1 MDLSWID
8 WLIIVAFMALSL
20 WIGVRYKTSAEK
32 SLTDYFLSGRNLPW
46 YIAGISMVAT
56 TFAADTPLAV
66 TELVVENG
74 VSGNWLWWNF
84 LAGGILTTFFFSKLW
99 YKSGVLTELEL
110 IDFRYGG
117 NEAKFLRLFKSVY
130 LGIFINCMIIGW
142 VNLALKDLLIAFFDV
157 TNNQAYIL
165 LFGFMIIAVVYSTLS
180 GLKGVVITDNLQF
193 VLAIAGSFILAVI
206 VLNTEDING
215 LEGLTNKLPQ
225 SYFNFFPSLNET
237 SSETG
242 GSNVLSLTLGA
253 FVAFAGMQ
261 WWASWYPGAEPGGG
275 GYVAQRM
282 MSTKSEKDSV
292 LATLF
297 FQFAHY
303 CLRPWPWIIVAL
315 CSVLLFS
322 AKFSAP
328 ENKYIDSIAAFS
340 KVETEEDLIAF
351 KKQNP
356 TVQVQYE
363 DELIDHKGTSSV
375 EEISRYVPLYS
386 EEINTYN
393 QQIKFEI
400 NPRNGYLFA
409 MKNFLPIG
417 VKGLL
422 LAAFIAAYLSTIS
435 TQLNWGASFVVN
447 DFIKVL
453 KPNFTQEKMIQISRL
468 TTLFIMVLGI
478 FVTSFINSISGT
490 WEFIM
495 ECGAGLGLVL
505 ILRWYWWRINVWSEI
520 TATIAPFV
528 GYAISKFYLE
538 DTFGE
543 VFVLNKGTFIFN
555 VVFTTIAWVIVTFLT
570 KPTDKSILSKF
581 YQRVQPNGAWG
592 EFGAFDKGLFVKTL
606 ALWLVSISTIY
617 SLLFLTGYI
626 LFSNTNAIIITS
638 IVLMVSFILFII
650 LLKSYFKDE
659 KQQERN

>member
-1 MDLSWID
+1 MDLSFID
-8 WLIIVAFMALSL
+8 WFIIVAFMALSL
-20 WIGVRYKTSAEK
+20 WIGVRYKNSAEK

-46 YIAGISMVAT
+46 YVAGISMVAT

-66 TELVVENG
+66 TELVVKNG

-117 NEAKFLRLFKSVY
+117 KEAKFLRLFKSVY
-130 LGIFINCMIIGW
+130 LGVFINCMIIGW

-157 TNNQAYIL
+157 TNSQAYLL
-165 LFGFMIIAVVYSTLS
+165 LFGFMIIAVVYSSLS

-193 VLAIAGSFILAVI
+193 ILAITGSFILAII
-206 VLNTEDING
+206 VLNTPEVDG
-215 LEGLTNKLPQ
+215 LKGLTEKLPQ
-225 SYFNFFPSLNET
+225 SYFNFFPSL
-237 SSETG
+237 SEVDVSEG
-242 GSNVLSLTLGA
+242 ENSNILSLTLGA

-315 CSVLLFS
+315 CSVVLFS
-322 AKFSAP
+322 AKYSAP
-328 ENKYIDSIAAFS
+328 GNEYIDSIASFS
-340 KVETEEDLIAF
+340 KVKTAEELAVFKTE
-351 KKQNP
+351 NP
-356 TVQVQYE
+356 TIQIQNETQLLENNGV
-363 DELIDHKGTSSV
+363 SSI
-375 EEISRYVPLYS
+375 EEISSYIPIYTNEIS
-386 EEINTYN
+386 EYN
-393 QQIKFEI
+393 QQIKFEL
-400 NPRNGYLFA
+400 NSRNGYLFA

-417 VKGLL
+417 LKGLL

-453 KPNFTQEKMIQISRL
+453 KPDFSQSKMIKISRIA
-468 TTLFIMVLGI
+468 TLFIMVVGI
-478 FVTSFINSISGT
+478 IVTSFITSISGT

-520 TATIAPFV
+520 TATIAPFI
-528 GYAISKFYLE
+528 GYVISKFYLE
-538 DTFGE
+538 EMFGE
-543 VFVLNKGTFIFN
+543 AFVLNKGTFIFN
-555 VVFTTIAWVIVTFLT
+555 IVFTTVSWLIVTYLT
-570 KPTDKSILSKF
+570 KPTHENVLIAF
-581 YQRVQPNGAWG
+581 YNKVQPNGAWG
-592 EFGAFDKGLFVKTL
+592 KFGHFNKVQFFKT
-606 ALWLVSISTIY
+606 ALLWIVSITTIY
-617 SLLFLTGYI
+617 SLLFLSGYI
-626 LFSNTNAIIITS
+626 LFSNTKAIVISSLVFI
-638 IVLMVSFILFII
+638 VSFILFII
-650 LLKSYFKDE
+650 LLKNYFKNDINE
-659 KQQERN
+659 A

>member
-8 WLIIVAFMALSL
+8 WLIIIAFMALSL

-66 TELVVENG
+66 TELVVKNG

-117 NEAKFLRLFKSVY
+117 KEAKFLRLFKSVY
-130 LGIFINCMIIGW
+130 LGVFINCMIIGW

-157 TNNQAYIL
+157 TNNQAYLL
-165 LFGFMIIAVVYSTLS
+165 LFGFMLIAVVYSTLS

-206 VLNTEDING
+206 VLNTPEIDG
-215 LEGLTNKLPQ
+215 LKGLTDKLPQ

-237 SSETG
+237 TLENE

-315 CSVLLFS
+315 CSIVLFS

-328 ENKYIDSIAAFS
+328 ENQYINSITDFS
-340 KVETEEDLIAF
+340 KVKTIEDLDLF
-351 KKQNP
+351 KSENP
-356 TVQVQYE
+356 TIKIQNE
-363 DELIDHKGTSSV
+363 KELINNEGVFSV
-375 EEISRYVPLYS
+375 EDIAKYIPVYTD
-386 EEINTYN
+386 EINKYN

-409 MKNFLPIG
+409 MKNFLPVG

-447 DFIKVL
+447 DFIKVI
-453 KPNFTQEKMIQISRL
+453 KPNFKQDKMIKISRL
-468 TTLFIMVLGI
+468 TTLFIMVVGI
-478 FVTSFINSISGT
+478 VVTSFINSISGT

-538 DTFGE
+538 DVFGE
-543 VFVLNKGTFIFN
+543 VFILNKGTFIFN
-555 VVFTTIAWVIVTFLT
+555 VLFTTIAWLIVTFIT
-570 KPTDKSILSKF
+570 KPTEETILFKF
-581 YQRVQPNGAWG
+581 YNKVQPNGAWG
-592 EFGAFDKGLFVKTL
+592 RFGGFNKILFIKTL
-606 ALWLVSISTIY
+606 MLWIVSISTIY

-626 LFSNTNAIIITS
+626 LFNNTNAIIISS
-638 IVLMVSFILFII
+638 IVLVVSFVLFVV
-650 LLKSYFKDE
+650 LLKNYFKDE
-659 KQQERN
+659 KQ